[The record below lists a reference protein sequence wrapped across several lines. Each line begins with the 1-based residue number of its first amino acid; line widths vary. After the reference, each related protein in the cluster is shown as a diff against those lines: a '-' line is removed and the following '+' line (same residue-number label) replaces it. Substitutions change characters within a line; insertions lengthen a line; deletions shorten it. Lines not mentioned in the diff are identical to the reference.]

1 MDTTF
6 ATNYLNMAGLTIY
19 STQDSSI
26 QKEMETEFE
35 KTKYQIIMLHI
46 YLFISLISCIF
57 TTENQGYNVERAA
70 TYNRLKTGASEA

>member
-35 KTKYQIIMLHI
+35 KTKYQIK
-46 YLFISLISCIF
+46 SKNDSS
-57 TTENQGYNVERAA
+57 TTSQAAMVIIDHSNGYVVGCVRW
-70 TYNRLKTGASEA
+70 TW

>member
-35 KTKYQIIMLHI
+35 KTKYQIK
-46 YLFISLISCIF
+46 SKNDSS
-57 TTENQGYNVERAA
+57 TTSQAAMVIIDHTNGYVGGCVRW
-70 TYNRLKTGASEA
+70 TW

>member
-26 QKEMETEFE
+26 QK
-35 KTKYQIIMLHI
+35 KWKP
-46 YLFISLISCIF
+46 
-57 TTENQGYNVERAA
+57 N
-70 TYNRLKTGASEA
+70 LKN

>member
-35 KTKYQIIMLHI
+35 
-46 YLFISLISCIF
+46 
-57 TTENQGYNVERAA
+57 NQ
-70 TYNRLKTGASEA
+70 